1 MENNLDIEVVRMNLG
16 MNIQPQKEGSNQ
28 RPKMF

>member
-16 MNIQPQKEGSNQ
+16 MNIQPQKECSNQ